1 MRKRVIPIYFFVI
14 LLIISSIFFIG
25 CSNGDSPKKTVEAV
39 LTSIQNKNF
48 NEIGQYI
55 SESANEKLNKGLNG
69 ELDKEFGDLKEPL
82 INLVSKVQF
91 KILDEKVSGD
101 NAQVQVELTVDDL
114 GDQIIKAMPDI
125 MSSAIVSSFS
135 GESKEKIEEKLRQK
149 VKEILNTQLPK
160 KTETETVYLKKVND
174 KWVLEENEKN
184 KDFIFMLLGNFEPI
198 EYMLQKF

>member
-1 MRKRVIPIYFFVI
+1 MRKRFIPIYFFVI
-14 LLIISSIFFIG
+14 LLIISSIFFVG

-69 ELDKEFGDLKEPL
+69 ELDKEFGELKEPL

>member
-1 MRKRVIPIYFFVI
+1 MRKRFIPIYCFVI

-39 LTSIQNKNF
+39 LTSIQNKDF
-48 NEIGQYI
+48 NAIGQYI

-69 ELDKEFGDLKEPL
+69 ELDKEFGELKEPL